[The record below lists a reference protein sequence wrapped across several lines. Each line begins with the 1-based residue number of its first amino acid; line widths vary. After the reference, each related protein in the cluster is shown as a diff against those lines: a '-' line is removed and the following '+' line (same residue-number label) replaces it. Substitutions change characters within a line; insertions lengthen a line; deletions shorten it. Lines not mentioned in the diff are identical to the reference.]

1 MKNTILC
8 LLASAASLT
17 AGELTPNQIPA
28 SAKWLLHGD
37 IEGMRASETG
47 KAVFQR
53 IEADHGAKLV
63 ALKRMFSLHLLN
75 DLKDVTLFGDGK
87 KDHAVVLF
95 EGNFNRAHIEDIVKA
110 ADEYSEAAHEGYTI
124 HSWKDKGKT
133 QHAAFA
139 TQNLLVFSLQEDLL
153 REELDVLKA
162 NAPAAENPILPAAGS
177 KPLIAAGAKLADIDI
192 PRDAARILRTAEILN
207 LSASENDGRFAIQ
220 LDAKASDAVHANR
233 LRRMLDGVAALTEAR
248 NPNLA
253 ESGLQWNLTATDK
266 PGVSATLSLPVRNWL
281 SFLKKQ
287 ADKQKGH

>member
-1 MKNTILC
+1 MKKTTLC
-8 LLASAASLT
+8 LLASAASLA

-75 DLKDVTLFGDGK
+75 DLSDVTLFGDGK

-95 EGNFNRAHIEDIVKA
+95 DGNFNRAHIQDVVKA
-110 ADEYSEAAHEGYTI
+110 ADEYSEAAYEGYTI
-124 HSWKDKGKT
+124 HSWKDKNKT

-139 TQNLLVFSLQEDLL
+139 SDKLLVFSLQENLL

-162 NAPAAENPILPAAGS
+162 NAPASENPILPAAGS
-177 KPLIAAGAKLADIDI
+177 KPLIVAGAKLADIEL
-192 PRDAARILRTAEILN
+192 PNDAARILRTAEVLT
-207 LSASENDGRFAIQ
+207 LSAHENDGRFSIQ
-220 LDAKASDAVHANR
+220 LDAKTADSVHANR
-233 LRRMLDGVAALTEAR
+233 MRRMLDGVAAITEAR
-248 NPNLA
+248 NPKIA

-266 PGVSATLSLPVRNWL
+266 PGVSASLSLPVRNWL

-287 ADKQKGH
+287 VDKQKGH

>member
-1 MKNTILC
+1 MKKTTLC
-8 LLASAASLT
+8 LLASAASLA

-75 DLKDVTLFGDGK
+75 DLSDVTLFGDGK

-95 EGNFNRAHIEDIVKA
+95 DGNFNRAHIQDVVKA
-110 ADEYSEAAHEGYTI
+110 ADEYSEAAYEGYTI
-124 HSWKDKGKT
+124 HSWKDKNKT

-139 TQNLLVFSLQEDLL
+139 SDKLLVFSLQENLL

-162 NAPAAENPILPAAGS
+162 NAPASENPILPAAGS
-177 KPLIAAGAKLADIDI
+177 KPLIVAGAKLADIEL
-192 PRDAARILRTAEILN
+192 PNDAARILRTAEVLT
-207 LSASENDGRFAIQ
+207 LSAHENDGRFAIQ
-220 LDAKASDAVHANR
+220 LDAKTADSVHANR
-233 LRRMLDGVAALTEAR
+233 MRRMLDGVAAITEAR
-248 NPNLA
+248 NPKIA

-266 PGVSATLSLPVRNWL
+266 PGVSASLSLPVRNWL

-287 ADKQKGH
+287 VDKQKGH